1 MKKPKPK
8 KSEVRTVEP
17 FESLEE
23 TKEIE
28 NFHAAENKKANAE
41 LPTPAQLAMIA
52 ATLARN
58 ANYSLDA
65 LAVEG
70 ITDGL
75 AEAAMY
81 LWLSS
86 RKQILTAAA
95 DEEVWNQDYDFEHPF
110 ERNFPMKRDEFL
122 RLNLPKYKNRT
133 ADLARIG
140 KDYLRGVLLKRDKK
154 EPTPEEVA
162 DAYGG
167 WKDYENE
174 DQLQIAMTH
183 FDLWYRDYVKD
194 ARRAAGLKSA
204 AERQTEKKVEKKALN
219 HS

>member
-23 TKEIE
+23 TKESE
-28 NFHAAENKKANAE
+28 DFLDAENKKANAE

-58 ANYSLDA
+58 ANIKPEA
-65 LAVEG
+65 LAVEA
-70 ITDGL
+70 ITDAL
-75 AEAAMY
+75 SEFAMN
-81 LWLSS
+81 LWLSA
-86 RKQILTAAA
+86 RKQILTAAY
-95 DEEVWNQDYDFEHPF
+95 DMEVYNQDYYFEHYI
-110 ERNFPMKRDEFL
+110 ERDFPIKRDDFL
-122 RLNLPKYKNRT
+122 RLDLPNYKNRT

-140 KDYLRGVLLKRDKK
+140 KDYMRGVLHKRDKK

-167 WKDYENE
+167 WKDY
-174 DQLQIAMTH
+174 
-183 FDLWYRDYVKD
+183 
-194 ARRAAGLKSA
+194 
-204 AERQTEKKVEKKALN
+204 
-219 HS
+219 